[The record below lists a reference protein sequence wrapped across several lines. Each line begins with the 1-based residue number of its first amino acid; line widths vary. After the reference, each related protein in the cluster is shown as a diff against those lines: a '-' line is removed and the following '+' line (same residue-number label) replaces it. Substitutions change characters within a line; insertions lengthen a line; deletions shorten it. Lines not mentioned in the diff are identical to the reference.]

1 MISLQALTPGRLKLA
16 VIALP
21 LALATVYFTVFAT
34 DRYVSESVVALQQS
48 GNEAA
53 AQVPGAALLLA
64 GITPPSREDTLYLR
78 QYIGSLGLLLQL
90 EPQLGLRKHYEG
102 GGIDFIARLW
112 RGASQEDFLDYWRN
126 RVEVTMDELSSTLTV
141 RVQGFDAKYAREVNR
156 AVLAAS
162 EQFVNELSH
171 KLAREK
177 LDFAEGELKRAAQK
191 LQVARGELLT
201 YQARNKLLD
210 PMVQAQASGAIVAEL
225 QGSITRAEA
234 ELRALRSF
242 LNDDAAQV
250 RTLRTQIDAMRA
262 QLEAERGRAIG
273 QGNGQNS
280 GRRGEK
286 LNELAAEFQGL
297 QMQAEFALD
306 AYKLSLAAVENA
318 RIDTTRK
325 LKSLS
330 VIEPPTLPETAE
342 YPRRL
347 YNLATVLVAAFLLYS
362 VARLVIATIRE
373 HQD

>member
-48 GNEAA
+48 GNETA

-78 QYIGSLGLLLQL
+78 QYIGSLGLLQQL

-102 GGIDFIARLW
+102 GGIDFFARLW
-112 RGASQEDFLDYWRN
+112 RGASQEDFLEYWRK
-126 RVEVTMDELSSTLTV
+126 RVEVTMDELSSTLTI
-141 RVQGFDAKYAREVNR
+141 RVQGFDAMYAREVNR

-191 LQVARGELLT
+191 LQAARGEMLT

-210 PMVQAQASGAIVAEL
+210 PLVQAQASGAIVAEL

-273 QGNGQNS
+273 QGNG
-280 GRRGEK
+280 RRSEK

-330 VIEPPTLPETAE
+330 VIEPPTLAETAE